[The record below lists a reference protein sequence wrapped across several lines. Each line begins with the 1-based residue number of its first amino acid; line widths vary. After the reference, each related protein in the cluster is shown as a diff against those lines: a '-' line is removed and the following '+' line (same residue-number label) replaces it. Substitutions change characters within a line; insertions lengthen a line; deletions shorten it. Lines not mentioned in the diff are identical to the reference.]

1 MGNSADNLEK
11 LTYAVTSLNDDA
23 MGMHE
28 LIQIESSH
36 LEETI
41 AIERRVSEDL
51 GANAKAL
58 LQVVDLIPPRIESIE
73 QLAEDVKAKT
83 TAALDAAMEQ
93 SKTLKDEGL
102 KAYDAMAASMKERHD
117 SFEGSLRSFEEQ
129 SLKEAREARGEL
141 QADIFNHKTAIS
153 ARIDSLE
160 NEVVSLKSAIQGFDE
175 KIAQTKEEVRTTAK
189 PLLLL
194 GLGVLVLEIVNVA
207 LTFVL

>member
-141 QADIFNHKTAIS
+141 QADILNHKTAIS